1 VNRLVAF
8 GKEVRAANPGV
19 MLYMDG
25 GGELPMFQAMASCMD
40 IWTPSIYMLAEKT
53 PLMDV
58 VRQHG
63 KLLWSYN
70 CAYAYSRPVG
80 PNLKNMNLIADYR
93 AAAPFAFRHGATGI
107 GFWCYNLGGDP
118 WGRVDMEYQLV
129 YPGRTKPVTSR
140 RWEAVREGIEDY
152 RILAALRKLLA
163 TDSGANLSEAT
174 RDRIKHLLE
183 FSLPGMIDQSLEEM
197 TRGLGR
203 SVIDASNN
211 DATIGAFRREMI
223 ESVEAVAS
231 TAGR

>member
-1 VNRLVAF
+1 
-8 GKEVRAANPGV
+8 
-19 MLYMDG
+19 
-25 GGELPMFQAMASCMD
+25 MFQAMAACMD

-58 VRQHG
+58 VRKNG
-63 KLLWSYN
+63 RLLWSYN
-70 CAYAYSRPVG
+70 CGYAYSRPAG
-80 PNLKNMNLIADYR
+80 PNLKNMNLIGDYR
-93 AAAPFAFRHGATGI
+93 AAAPLAFRHGATGI

-152 RILAALRKLLA
+152 RILAALRKTLPP
-163 TDSGANLSEAT
+163 DSGAKLSEAI
-174 RDRIKHLLE
+174 RNQIKHLLE
-183 FSLPGMIDQSLEEM
+183 VSLPGMIDQSLEEM

-203 SVIDASNN
+203 NVIDASNN

-223 ESVEAVAS
+223 ECVEGVAG
-231 TAGR
+231 TAGK